1 VRTFRTEVTGPF
13 GAAGQKLIR
22 LPRS

>member
-1 VRTFRTEVTGPF
+1 VRAFRTQVTGPF
-13 GAAGQKLIR
+13 GAAGQKRIR

>member
-1 VRTFRTEVTGPF
+1 VRTFRPEVTGPF
-13 GAAGQKLIR
+13 GAAGQKPIR